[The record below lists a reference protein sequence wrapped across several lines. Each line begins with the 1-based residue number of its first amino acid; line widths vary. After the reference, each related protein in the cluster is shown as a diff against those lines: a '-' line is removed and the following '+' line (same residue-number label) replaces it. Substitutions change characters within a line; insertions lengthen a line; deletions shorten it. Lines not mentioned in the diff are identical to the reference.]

1 MKRYAVLL
9 FGTGSYLMFL
19 GVFLYA
25 VGFVGNF
32 LVPKALDGPAVLPTG
47 QALAINLLL
56 LSLFA
61 VQHSV
66 MARRWFKKMWT
77 RIVPEPMERSTYVL
91 ASNLAMCLLF
101 WQWQPMGGVVWDVQN
116 VAGQIA
122 LYGVFAF
129 GWLTVLYTTCLINHF
144 DLFGLRQVWLY
155 FTGRDYTP
163 VRFSVPG
170 PYKHVRHPMYIGWM
184 AAFWGTPTMTMT
196 HLAFAVVT
204 TAYILTAIYFEER
217 DLVALLGEDYVR
229 YRRHVPKL
237 IPRLFSRSGYR
248 PASQPRPVSL
258 AATES
263 LDSRRQNLVKTDS
276 TTSL

>member
-32 LVPKALDGPAVLPTG
+32 LVPKTLDGTPVLPTG
-47 QALAINLLL
+47 QALAINLAL

-61 VQHSV
+61 IQHSV
-66 MARRWFKKMWT
+66 MARPWFKKKLT
-77 RIVPEPMERSTYVL
+77 RIVPEPAERSVYVL

-101 WQWQPMGGVVWDVQN
+101 WQWQPMGGVVWDVQHP
-116 VAGQIA
+116 AGRIA
-122 LYGVFAF
+122 LYGLFAF
-129 GWLTVLYTTCLINHF
+129 GWLTVLVTTCLINHF

-163 VRFSVPG
+163 VRFTAPG

-184 AAFWGTPTMTMT
+184 AAFWGTPTMTST
-196 HLAFAVVT
+196 HLAFAAVT
-204 TAYILTAIYFEER
+204 TAYILTAILFEER
-217 DLVALLGEDYVR
+217 DLLESLGDDYAR
-229 YRRHVPKL
+229 YRRQVPKL
-237 IPRLFSRSGYR
+237 IPRLLTRSGYQ
-248 PASQPRPVSL
+248 PVSESQPVTLEPAEAFDSQRTL
-258 AATES
+258 LTTES
-263 LDSRRQNLVKTDS
+263 S
-276 TTSL
+276 TSL